1 MTKTTAIITK
11 VHDNPMALRY
21 GYYYMVQI
29 TVNGYYSGSGRFCYT
44 LEEAKKYASKNAAN
58 VVEIF

>member
-21 GYYYMVQI
+21 GYYYMVQS
-29 TVNGYYSGSGRFCYT
+29 NR
-44 LEEAKKYASKNAAN
+44 
-58 VVEIF
+58 

>member
-29 TVNGYYSGSGRFCYT
+29 TVNGYYSGSGRFWYS
-44 LEEAKKYASKNAAN
+44 LEEANIYGCEKGAN
-58 VVEIF
+58 VLEIF